1 MSEKVKETIAFDF
14 RTIKSFDDACKEVG
28 INPESLPLLEELPE
42 EFRKP
47 VLAAYKLMVIF
58 KAIND
63 GWTPDWSD
71 DDQRKYFPWF
81 EVSPS
86 GSGFSVSACDFNYTD
101 TYVGSRL
108 CTDSS
113 EKALYI
119 AETFEQEYK
128 DFMLYAE

>member
-1 MSEKVKETIAFDF
+1 MPEKVKETIAFDF
-14 RTIKSFDDACKEVG
+14 RTIKSFDDACKKVG
-28 INPESLPLLEELPE
+28 INTESLPLLEELPE
-42 EFRKP
+42 EFRKS

-63 GWTPDWSD
+63 GWIPDWSNRN
-71 DDQRKYFPWF
+71 QYKYFPWF
-81 EVSPS
+81 AVSQSCSCFS
-86 GSGFSVSACDFNYTD
+86 GLDYDFLFARTI
-101 TYVGSRL
+101 VGSRL
-108 CTDSS
+108 STDSS